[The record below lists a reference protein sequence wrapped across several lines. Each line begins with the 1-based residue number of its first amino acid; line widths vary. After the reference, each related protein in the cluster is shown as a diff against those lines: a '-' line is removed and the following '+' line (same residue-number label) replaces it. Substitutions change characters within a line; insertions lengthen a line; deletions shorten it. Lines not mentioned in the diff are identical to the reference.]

1 MEPGRMVDL
10 ILFKGGLNMSVRKT
24 MYVKEN
30 SFRKLD
36 DPFND
41 VAKKY
46 VFYVKVCDVP
56 EGIPM
61 ATNPRDQRLTS
72 GVAQAIKDSLE
83 SNDGYFHLKNRGIVL
98 SAKSCTY
105 NNKTK
110 EVTINFTDD
119 MLHGNIDG
127 GHTYKI
133 VCEHRNTDLDQYVQ
147 FEVMTG
153 VEDIIEKLAEARNTS
168 VQVDEKSMAEL
179 QQKFDPIKEGL
190 EGMTF
195 FNRIAFKQNQ
205 QAFDDDTNKKLK
217 MIDAREVVSII
228 NMFNIDKFD
237 AVTHP
242 IKAYSSKAKML
253 ELYLEDPESYRRY
266 VNIMP
271 DIFDLYDTIEMEF
284 ATAFNE
290 TGGRYGRKKYSG
302 YKDGNVI
309 GLSKFGLRELYYKIP
324 DGLIYPAVAAFRS
337 LVTLNSET
345 DKYEWKNGVDPITIW
360 DKCKTNMASQIMNF
374 ASAIGDNPNAVGK
387 DSNIWNLAYMT
398 VLLQQG
404 MN

>member
-1 MEPGRMVDL
+1 MA
-10 ILFKGGLNMSVRKT
+10 VRKT
-24 MYVKEN
+24 MFVKEN

-41 VAKKY
+41 FAKKY
-46 VFYVKVCDVP
+46 VFYVKICDVP

-61 ATNPRDQRLTS
+61 ATNPRDQKLTS

-105 NNKTK
+105 RDKTK
-110 EVTINFTDD
+110 EVTINFTDET
-119 MLHGNIDG
+119 LHGNIDG

-133 VCEHRNTDLDQYVQ
+133 ICDHKNSGLDQYVQ

-190 EGMTF
+190 EGMPF
-195 FNRIAFKQNQ
+195 YSRIAFKQNQ
-205 QAFDDDTNKKLK
+205 QAFDDETNKKLK
-217 MIDAREVVSII
+217 MIDAREVVAII
-228 NMFNIDKFD
+228 NMFNIDRFNS
-237 AVTHP
+237 VNHP
-242 IKAYSSKAKML
+242 VKAYSSKADML
-253 ELYLEDPESYRRY
+253 NLYLDDPELYRKY

-284 ATAFNE
+284 AIAFNG

-302 YKDGNVI
+302 YKDGAVI
-309 GLSKFGLRELYYKIP
+309 GVTKFGLHDVYYKIP

-337 LVTLNSET
+337 LVIYNKSSQ
-345 DKYEWKNGVDPITIW
+345 KYEWKNGINPIQIW
-360 DKCKTNMASQIMNF
+360 DKCKVNMTSQIMNF
-374 ASAIGDNPNAVGK
+374 ASAIGDNPNTVGK

-398 VLLQQG
+398 VLLHQG
-404 MN
+404 VSGNE

>member
-1 MEPGRMVDL
+1 
-10 ILFKGGLNMSVRKT
+10 MSIRKT

-46 VFYVKVCDVP
+46 VFYVKICDVP

-61 ATNPRDQRLTS
+61 ATNPRDQKLIS
-72 GVAQAIKDSLE
+72 GVAQAIKESLE
-83 SNDGYFHLKNRGIVL
+83 SNDGFFHLKNRGIVL

-133 VCEHRNTDLDQYVQ
+133 VCDHRNSGLDQYVQ

-190 EGMTF
+190 EGMPF
-195 FNRIAFKQNQ
+195 FTRIAFKQNQ
-205 QAFDDDTNKKLK
+205 QAFDDVTNKRLK

-228 NMFNIDKFD
+228 NM
-237 AVTHP
+237 
-242 IKAYSSKAKML
+242 
-253 ELYLEDPESYRRY
+253 
-266 VNIMP
+266 
-271 DIFDLYDTIEMEF
+271 
-284 ATAFNE
+284 
-290 TGGRYGRKKYSG
+290 
-302 YKDGNVI
+302 
-309 GLSKFGLRELYYKIP
+309 
-324 DGLIYPAVAAFRS
+324 
-337 LVTLNSET
+337 
-345 DKYEWKNGVDPITIW
+345 
-360 DKCKTNMASQIMNF
+360 
-374 ASAIGDNPNAVGK
+374 
-387 DSNIWNLAYMT
+387 
-398 VLLQQG
+398 
-404 MN
+404 

>member
-1 MEPGRMVDL
+1 MA
-10 ILFKGGLNMSVRKT
+10 IRKT

-36 DPFND
+36 DPFNSNS
-41 VAKKY
+41 KKFM
-46 VFYVKVCDVP
+46 FYVKVSNVP

-72 GVAQAIKDSLE
+72 GVAQAITDSLE

-110 EVTINFTDD
+110 EVIINFTDET
-119 MLHGNIDG
+119 LHGNIDG

-133 VCEHRNTDLDQYVQ
+133 ICEHRKDALDQYVQ

-179 QQKFDPIKEGL
+179 QKKFDPIKEGL
-190 EGMTF
+190 EGMPF
-195 FNRIAFKQNQ
+195 FTRIAFKQNQ
-205 QAFDDDTNKKLK
+205 QSFDDETNKKLK
-217 MIDAREVVSII
+217 MIDAREVVAII
-228 NMFNIDKFD
+228 NMFNIEKFD
-237 AVTHP
+237 VVNHP

-253 ELYLEDPESYRRY
+253 ELYLDDPESYRKY

-271 DIFDLYDTIEMEF
+271 DIFDLYDVIEMEF

-290 TGGRYGRKKYSG
+290 TGGKYGRKKFSG
-302 YKDGNVI
+302 YKKGDV
-309 GLSKFGLRELYYKIP
+309 
-324 DGLIYPAVAAFRS
+324 
-337 LVTLNSET
+337 LVRLNL
-345 DKYEWKNGVDPITIW
+345 D
-360 DKCKTNMASQIMNF
+360 
-374 ASAIGDNPNAVGK
+374 
-387 DSNIWNLAYMT
+387 
-398 VLLQQG
+398 
-404 MN
+404 